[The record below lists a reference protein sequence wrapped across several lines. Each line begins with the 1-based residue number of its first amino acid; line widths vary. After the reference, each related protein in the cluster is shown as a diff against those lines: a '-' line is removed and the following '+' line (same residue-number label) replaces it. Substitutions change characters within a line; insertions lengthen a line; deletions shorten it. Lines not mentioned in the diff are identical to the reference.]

1 MNLYFTYEFRD
12 TLRSFTLFITV
23 KAVAKL
29 NLGHHNNLKN
39 NFKQL
44 AVVVHVLQTT
54 QNWSF
59 HVVVLQRMAK
69 KCTKIYNESA

>member
-1 MNLYFTYEFRD
+1 MNLYFIYEFQD
-12 TLRSFTLFITV
+12 TLGSFSLFITV

-29 NLGHHNNLKN
+29 NLEHRNNLKN
-39 NFKQL
+39 NFKRL

-59 HVVVLQRMAK
+59 HVVILQRTTK
-69 KCTKIYNESA
+69 K